1 MSLRYVLLALLS
13 NEPNTGYG
21 IGRLLDTQLNHL
33 WEARLQQIYSELAKL
48 EERGQ
53 IVSESI
59 DLPNRPAKK
68 IYTLTAMGH
77 EALDEWLEQPPARP
91 ASKNDLL
98 VKLYSMSRLPI
109 PIVLRRLEERRDES
123 ESSARS
129 IRDKLSELR
138 PGNVEDLGLLLTLES
153 ALSDLEANAAWCDRA
168 LEHIREFDFT
178 SADGANARTS
188 A

>member
-1 MSLRYVLLALLS
+1 MSLRYVLLAFLS
-13 NEPNTGYG
+13 YEPNTGYG

-68 IYTLTAMGH
+68 IYTLTATGH
-77 EALDEWLEQPPARP
+77 EALDDWLEQPPARA

-98 VKLYSMSRLPI
+98 VKIYCMDRIST

-123 ESSARS
+123 ESAARS
-129 IRDKLSELR
+129 TRDKLSELR
-138 PGNVEDLGLLLTLES
+138 PGNVEDLGLLLTLEA
-153 ALSDLEANAAWCDRA
+153 ALSASEANAAWCDRA
-168 LEHIREFDFT
+168 IEHIREFDLT
-178 SADGANARTS
+178 KDSGANVRTS